1 MFFNITLAKMFL
13 RRKCGSRN
21 SPKMSNLWK
30 VDLKYVLI
38 KYFHA
43 RFFASFLLIKLA
55 LTRAAQLSILFV
67 EKISNAA
74 TPPGTRDNIRRRKKP
89 RTHRIRTHIFS
100 ILRQVLHN
108 CATTTSHFQTSLF
121 IDRWRAQNLILL
133 HLLHEN
139 PAKFWENFRLP
150 KIPIKKVV
158 EH

>member
-74 TPPGTRDNIRRRKKP
+74 TPPGTRDNIRRRKKAP
-89 RTHRIRTHIFS
+89 HTQNSNPHLSIFG
-100 ILRQVLHN
+100 QVLYD
-108 CATTTSHFQTSLF
+108 CAANTSHFKTSLF
-121 IDRWRAQNLILL
+121 IDRWRAQNLLLL

-139 PAKFWENFRLP
+139 PAKFWEKFRLP